1 MKPTEQKS
9 KRVELLA
16 PMVVLWAFL
25 STVSDE
31 KGRDTYGKEKEETDK
46 AGKTRNPPAKGQT
59 MGFDL

>member
-9 KRVELLA
+9 QQVELLA
-16 PMVVLWAFL
+16 TMVVLRAFL

-46 AGKTRNPPAKGQT
+46 AGKT
-59 MGFDL
+59 